1 MPRLFTG
8 LEVPLEVRQALSLH
22 RGGLTGARWIE
33 PGDYHITLRFLGDI
47 DGRTARDVTG
57 FLDDIQPVGPLT
69 VTLDEIAS
77 FGGDKPRTLH
87 ARVQPS
93 EDLAQLQADHER
105 LARQLGLEP
114 ETRKYR
120 PHVTLARLKDAMPL
134 EVARFLAERP
144 LMRSI
149 SFQVRRF
156 VLFSSRPSVG
166 GGPYMIEAAYPF
178 A

>member
-8 LEVPLEVRQALSLH
+8 LEVPAEVRQQLALH

-33 PGDYHITLRFLGDI
+33 PSDYHITLRFLGDV

-57 FLDDIQPVGPLT
+57 FLDDIQPAGPITL
-69 VTLDEIAS
+69 TLDEIAS
-77 FGGDKPRTLH
+77 FGGDKPRALY

-93 EDLAQLQADHER
+93 GELASLQADHER
-105 LARQLGLEP
+105 LVRQVGLEP

-120 PHVTLARLKDAMPL
+120 PHVTLARLKDAMPF
-134 EVARFLAERP
+134 EVARFLSARP
-144 LMRSI
+144 LMRPI

-156 VLFSSRPSVG
+156 VLFSSRASVG
-166 GGPYMIEAAYPF
+166 GGPYVIEAAYPF